1 MGRILL
7 INPNSSAACTAGM
20 AEAVAPLAGLP
31 GLPRIETVQLAG
43 GPPAIVTWRDWY
55 AVAEPLCR
63 LAEREEAAC
72 YIVGCVSDPGLEAV
86 RVVTPRPV
94 LGLFRSAVA
103 AALARA
109 ERFGVIGFTHRSLP
123 RQRRALRAMGAEGN
137 MAGWVPLDLSMEALT
152 DAEAPKPRLAAAAR
166 RLAEEGAEAIVLGC
180 AGMAG
185 HAAFVA
191 EAAGLPVIEPC
202 QAAAAQA
209 LAAALGERAVQPPVL
224 A

>member
-1 MGRILL
+1 
-7 INPNSSAACTAGM
+7 M
-20 AEAVAPLAGLP
+20 ALAVAPLARLP
-31 GLPRIETVQLAG
+31 GLPRIETMQLEG

-63 LAEREEAAC
+63 LAEREPALAF
-72 YIVGCVSDPGLEAV
+72 IIGCVSDPGLEAV
-86 RVVTPRPV
+86 RTVTPRPV
-94 LGLFRSAVA
+94 LGLFRCAVA

-123 RQRRALRAMGAEGN
+123 RQRRALSAMGAESN
-137 MAGWVPLDLSMEALT
+137 MAAWVPLELPMDALT
-152 DAEAPKPRLAAAAR
+152 DPEAPRPRLAAAAR
-166 RLAEEGAEAIVLGC
+166 RLAEAGAEAIVLGC
-180 AGMAG
+180 TGLAG

-191 EAAGLPVIEPC
+191 DTVGLPVIEPC

-209 LAAALGERAVQPPVL
+209 LAAALGEMAAPPLVT